1 MPTRSE
7 LIATGRTGEEIARE
21 IGADAL
27 VYQDL
32 DALKASIREL
42 KPSLCCFDTSCFDGS
57 YVTGDVSPAYLHA
70 IELAREGHGGGARDD
85 RWMSNQLQLD
95 LMSVD

>member
-7 LIATGRTGEEIARE
+7 LIATGRSDQEIATE

-32 DALKASIREL
+32 DALKASIRDL
-42 KPSLCCFDTSCFDGS
+42 KPTLSCFDASCFDGS
-57 YVTGDVSPAYLHA
+57 YVTGDVTPAYLDA
-70 IELAREGHGGGARDD
+70 IEQAREGKMASASEDGGVAQQ
-85 RWMSNQLQLD
+85 MHLN